1 MAYVV
6 CVVLFFY
13 PRVRNV
19 RGNPVAHPR
28 NVLFTAGR
36 RGFLSRS
43 GIVGG
48 GAMVESRPRRGSI
61 SWV

>member
-1 MAYVV
+1 MRRFV
-6 CVVLFFY
+6 FD

-28 NVLFTAGR
+28 NVLFMAGR

-43 GIVGG
+43 GAVGG
-48 GAMVESRPRRGSI
+48 GAVVDSRPSRGSI